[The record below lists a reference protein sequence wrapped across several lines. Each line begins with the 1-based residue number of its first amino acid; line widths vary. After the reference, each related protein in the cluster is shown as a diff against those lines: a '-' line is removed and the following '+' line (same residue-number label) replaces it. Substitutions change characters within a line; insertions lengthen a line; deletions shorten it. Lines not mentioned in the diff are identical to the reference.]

1 MPVENLHDDC
11 EAHRAISELKTKW
24 SWVCDHFGLWSC
36 NEVALPGIFAGVRV
50 FNRKATATGRLV
62 WKWAMHSTRLL
73 SLIIKYSHSSAA
85 SDGHTQ
91 HQIHFYNMKLTFALH
106 EILLPRFNGGY
117 IPLPHTP
124 LIDLGLLWFIHCIH
138 CDSLRFM
145 GHIGPHQLNCA
156 LCASCLPPRNCWS
169 SLCLLPPVKLLQG
182 SQLTQ
187 TRNDRLMDCA
197 AVCVIVRFEYFEY
210 FEYWFHHVPSCSICL
225 KIVWKSFEITGT
237 WSCHEALWLIHETLD
252 SRLSPSSAVR
262 QESQILPWLQVVA
275 RREKRRSGE
284 AKKGRWKK
292 LQISK
297 TWPPCGSTRRQ
308 CSDFIPYVQGCSKQ
322 ALLGP
327 SNSIH

>member
-1 MPVENLHDDC
+1 
-11 EAHRAISELKTKW
+11 
-24 SWVCDHFGLWSC
+24 
-36 NEVALPGIFAGVRV
+36 
-50 FNRKATATGRLV
+50 
-62 WKWAMHSTRLL
+62 
-73 SLIIKYSHSSAA
+73 
-85 SDGHTQ
+85 
-91 HQIHFYNMKLTFALH
+91 
-106 EILLPRFNGGY
+106 
-117 IPLPHTP
+117 
-124 LIDLGLLWFIHCIH
+124 
-138 CDSLRFM
+138 M

-187 TRNDRLMDCA
+187 TRNDRHMDCA

-284 AKKGRWKK
+284 GQVKKTANIKNMTTMWQHEAAM
-292 LQISK
+292 L
-297 TWPPCGSTRRQ
+297 WLHPL
-308 CSDFIPYVQGCSKQ
+308 CSRMLKASPARAFQFNP
-322 ALLGP
+322 LGWVLAMWRFRHLGECLMYSEP
-327 SNSIH
+327 LR

>member
-1 MPVENLHDDC
+1 MPVQNLHDDC

-187 TRNDRLMDCA
+187 TRNDRHMDCA
-197 AVCVIVRFEYFEY
+197 AVCVIVRFEYFESKLY
-210 FEYWFHHVPSCSICL
+210 FFTEEMLVHLTSQ
-225 KIVWKSFEITGT
+225 G
-237 WSCHEALWLIHETLD
+237 
-252 SRLSPSSAVR
+252 SPSYWGRCKRSLAALRGHNLFLEKKWKKILIPRKSAVR
-262 QESQILPWLQVVA
+262 SLDQL
-275 RREKRRSGE
+275 
-284 AKKGRWKK
+284 
-292 LQISK
+292 
-297 TWPPCGSTRRQ
+297 
-308 CSDFIPYVQGCSKQ
+308 
-322 ALLGP
+322 
-327 SNSIH
+327 